1 MSSLVNFC
9 KRHKKK
15 LIFTVVFFGGG
26 YAGIKYS
33 IYKLKE
39 CFQLSTKSSEL
50 MKKQMMSMRKYE
62 HYLSI
67 RETSDQGV
75 LSLIKQMH
83 NKINESLSSDDLL
96 EKLKQKPS
104 NKFEIWEELK
114 IKCITKCLTSIYAT
128 SILTLFIKIELNIL
142 GANLFLR
149 NSSEDT
155 SSLGDKADWSN
166 EFIQKQENTL
176 SGNVQQKFLE
186 NIENFI
192 NCLPSLIEIV
202 ESCCTESFEN
212 VSLKETIDVEFL
224 SIKIEELLIKI
235 NNKLFNSN
243 EDDTFIAKFMLNLD
257 LKTCCDKIVL
267 LNDNRRIRSDEEV
280 LKILNLE
287 TYDIMTSDDF
297 QLCLDSLVKLM
308 SDQFLD
314 NLASSLVN
322 QLISSNNEITEK
334 SISIKLPFARLIPI
348 LNKSNLIFE
357 TNMIK
362 NRILNNKF
370 LNRFSENIYESYSIS
385 NREVSNDQNYMNASY
400 NEDSMVNQVS

>member
-1 MSSLVNFC
+1 M
-9 KRHKKK
+9 
-15 LIFTVVFFGGG
+15 
-26 YAGIKYS
+26 
-33 IYKLKE
+33 
-39 CFQLSTKSSEL
+39 
-50 MKKQMMSMRKYE
+50 
-62 HYLSI
+62 
-67 RETSDQGV
+67 
-75 LSLIKQMH
+75 
-83 NKINESLSSDDLL
+83 
-96 EKLKQKPS
+96 
-104 NKFEIWEELK
+104 
-114 IKCITKCLTSIYAT
+114 
-128 SILTLFIKIELNIL
+128 
-142 GANLFLR
+142 
-149 NSSEDT
+149 
-155 SSLGDKADWSN
+155 
-166 EFIQKQENTL
+166 
-176 SGNVQQKFLE
+176 
-186 NIENFI
+186 
-192 NCLPSLIEIV
+192 
-202 ESCCTESFEN
+202 
-212 VSLKETIDVEFL
+212 
-224 SIKIEELLIKI
+224 
-235 NNKLFNSN
+235 
-243 EDDTFIAKFMLNLD
+243 
-257 LKTCCDKIVL
+257 KTCCDKIVL